1 MPPEMQIVKDICDLF
16 AALSRPMAFHFGD
29 TLEKGEVDAALK
41 GSPDGVARWLVPAVN
56 DKVDELACSTEGF
69 IQTFR
74 ASLVIVAKTASN
86 CTQELIE
93 VLQKVYTTSEDVAG
107 VHDSPS
113 SPHAWGI
120 ENF

>member
-1 MPPEMQIVKDICDLF
+1 
-16 AALSRPMAFHFGD
+16 MAFHFGD
-29 TLEKGEVDAALK
+29 TLEKGEVDEVLK
-41 GSPDGVARWLVPAVN
+41 NAPVARWLVPVAN
-56 DKVDELACSTEGF
+56 DKVDELACSTEGL

-120 ENF
+120 AKETNATI